1 MEIASTIKAVREFI
15 KRARAEGKT
24 IGLVPTMGA
33 LHAGHI
39 SLIDAAV
46 KRCEFVVVSI
56 FVNPTQFGPAEDF
69 DEYPRDIEGDVKK
82 CADSG
87 VDVIFSPAVNEM
99 YPQENLSWVN
109 VDKITQNLCG
119 LSRPIFFQGVA
130 TVCTKLFNI
139 VQPDLAF
146 FGQKDA
152 QQAIT
157 IKQMVQDL
165 NMPLEIVVC
174 PTVREEDGLAISSRN
189 KYLNASERK
198 EAILLNKALQKCQGM
213 TAEGERKCDV
223 LIEAMREIL
232 NGGEHVEIDY
242 VKIVDPETVENIK
255 GIENKALVAIAAK
268 VGGTRLIDNI
278 IIDLS
283 G

>member
-1 MEIASTIKAVREFI
+1 MEIARTIKAVREFV
-15 KRARAEGKT
+15 KRARTEGKT

-69 DEYPRDIEGDVKK
+69 DEYPRDIEGDVKQ

-119 LSRPIFFQGVA
+119 LS
-130 TVCTKLFNI
+130 K
-139 VQPDLAF
+139 
-146 FGQKDA
+146 
-152 QQAIT
+152 
-157 IKQMVQDL
+157 
-165 NMPLEIVVC
+165 
-174 PTVREEDGLAISSRN
+174 
-189 KYLNASERK
+189 
-198 EAILLNKALQKCQGM
+198 
-213 TAEGERKCDV
+213 
-223 LIEAMREIL
+223 
-232 NGGEHVEIDY
+232 
-242 VKIVDPETVENIK
+242 
-255 GIENKALVAIAAK
+255 
-268 VGGTRLIDNI
+268 
-278 IIDLS
+278 
-283 G
+283 